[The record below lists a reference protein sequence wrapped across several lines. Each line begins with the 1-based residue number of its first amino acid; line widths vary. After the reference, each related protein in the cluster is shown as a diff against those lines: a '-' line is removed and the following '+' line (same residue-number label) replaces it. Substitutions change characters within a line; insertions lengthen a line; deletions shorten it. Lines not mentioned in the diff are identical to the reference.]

1 MARFGC
7 LALAVVVAMALL
19 IFIVFL
25 WSGWLNRPV
34 GHAPLEDAAAAEGRM
49 FTGIDRMNGMHRI
62 FRFDQDRS
70 SPRPYPVWSGKRQNQ
85 DFRDLG
91 IVRIETIL

>member
-34 GHAPLEDAAAAEGRM
+34 GHAPMGNTPAAFGVAYDAPPVGTATVEGVGGSEIAAL
-49 FTGIDRMNGMHRI
+49 
-62 FRFDQDRS
+62 RS
-70 SPRPYPVWSGKRQNQ
+70 Q
-85 DFRDLG
+85 
-91 IVRIETIL
+91 

>member
-34 GHAPLEDAAAAEGRM
+34 GHALAAASIAHDTLGAAPAEGASHAYPLV
-49 FTGIDRMNGMHRI
+49 FYIAKQDGPDLIDCW
-62 FRFDQDRS
+62 Q
-70 SPRPYPVWSGKRQNQ
+70 RPALWTV
-85 DFRDLG
+85 
-91 IVRIETIL
+91 

>member
-34 GHAPLEDAAAAEGRM
+34 GHTPAAVSAAQDAPGAAPANEGAVSCWGITAFRPANAAALSWAGC
-49 FTGIDRMNGMHRI
+49 
-62 FRFDQDRS
+62 
-70 SPRPYPVWSGKRQNQ
+70 PRY
-85 DFRDLG
+85 LA
-91 IVRIETIL
+91 

>member
-7 LALAVVVAMALL
+7 LALSVVVAMALL

-34 GHAPLEDAAAAEGRM
+34 GHAPSGLGPASVSIAPDPPAGAAVTVATIDAR
-49 FTGIDRMNGMHRI
+49 
-62 FRFDQDRS
+62 
-70 SPRPYPVWSGKRQNQ
+70 
-85 DFRDLG
+85 
-91 IVRIETIL
+91 

>member
-34 GHAPLEDAAAAEGRM
+34 GHAPSAVS
-49 FTGIDRMNGMHRI
+49 IDRGANGNFAWIHRINGMDRI
-62 FRFDQDRS
+62 VF
-70 SPRPYPVWSGKRQNQ
+70 
-85 DFRDLG
+85 
-91 IVRIETIL
+91 

>member
-34 GHAPLEDAAAAEGRM
+34 GHAPAAVSTADYAPAAAMA
-49 FTGIDRMNGMHRI
+49 NGVR
-62 FRFDQDRS
+62 
-70 SPRPYPVWSGKRQNQ
+70 VA
-85 DFRDLG
+85 RDAG
-91 IVRIETIL
+91 GC

>member
-7 LALAVVVAMALL
+7 MALAVVVAMALL

-34 GHAPLEDAAAAEGRM
+34 GHAPIGHTLIGHALIGHAPAAVGIAYHTPAVMTATVEGGVSGEMAASLR
-49 FTGIDRMNGMHRI
+49 
-62 FRFDQDRS
+62 
-70 SPRPYPVWSGKRQNQ
+70 YSG
-85 DFRDLG
+85 
-91 IVRIETIL
+91 

>member
-7 LALAVVVAMALL
+7 LALAVIIALALL

-34 GHAPLEDAAAAEGRM
+34 GHTPAALGIAYAAPASAAARLAPEAQPHWGDNRA
-49 FTGIDRMNGMHRI
+49 FQLCTS
-62 FRFDQDRS
+62 FR
-70 SPRPYPVWSGKRQNQ
+70 
-85 DFRDLG
+85 
-91 IVRIETIL
+91 T